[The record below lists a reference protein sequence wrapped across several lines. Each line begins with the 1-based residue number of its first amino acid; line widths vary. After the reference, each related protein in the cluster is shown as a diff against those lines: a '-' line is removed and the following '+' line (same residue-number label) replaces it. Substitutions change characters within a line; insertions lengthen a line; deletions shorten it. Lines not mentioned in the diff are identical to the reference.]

1 MKEDM
6 EEHMLDLLCE
16 KAVYGLDEREE
27 RQLSEIQKTFGP
39 GYEAESFELAVAAI
53 STANLDL
60 KLELPA
66 NLRARIA
73 AEAERFFDE
82 KEASEFATETQ
93 AVTEKSKAFLLPPWL
108 GWTVAAVAV
117 AILAINL
124 YLTRIDTERAGT
136 SSPTVTTQLS
146 PEQMRQQ
153 LIETA
158 PDLERAGVAAGN
170 VRDLNPSG
178 DVVWS
183 DARQSGYVRLTGL
196 PVNDAS
202 RETYQLWIFAENQDP
217 KTPVDGGTFN
227 VSSNGEVIIPIDPR
241 VRVRSP
247 KAFAVTIE
255 KPGGVVVS
263 KQERVAALAKPE
275 TRGQPAA

>member
-1 MKEDM
+1 MKDDM
-6 EEHMLDLLCE
+6 EEQMLDLLC
-16 KAVYGLDEREE
+16 KRAVYGLDGHEE

-39 GYEAESFELAVAAI
+39 GYDVESFELAAAAI
-53 STANLDL
+53 STANLDPRA
-60 KLELPA
+60 ELPA
-66 NLRARIA
+66 NLRSRIG
-73 AEAERFFDE
+73 AEAERYFDE
-82 KEASEFATETQ
+82 KEASELATETQ
-93 AVTEKSKAFLLPPWL
+93 PVTPKSKALLPPSWL
-108 GWTVAAVAV
+108 GWAVAV
-117 AILAINL
+117 LAVAVMAINL
-124 YLTRIDTERAGT
+124 YFTRPDTERAGT
-136 SSPTVTTQLS
+136 DSPPSAAQIS

-158 PDLERAGVAAGN
+158 PDLERARVAAGN
-170 VRDLNPSG
+170 VTGLNPSG

-183 DARQSGYVRLTGL
+183 DARQAGFVRLAGL
-196 PVNDAS
+196 PVNDTS

-227 VSSNGEVIIPIDPR
+227 VSSSGEVVIPIDPR

-275 TRGQPAA
+275 TAGQPAA